1 MKTNKKEHWQSLY
14 CVTNKILYGA
24 SCHWVSFML
33 IWLVAC
39 PNYGQE
45 LPKKSVTEKEYHLWG
60 TLLTD
65 KISDNGKWVSYAM
78 HYDDSPD
85 TLFVKSSDAKKM
97 YSFPKNS
104 SGLFCGEQMYACL
117 DYLGTLNL
125 IDLDNGI
132 SIKIENVE
140 QYSFSGNNKYLIT
153 LERVAN
159 EKVLNMRDL
168 KGKVQESIAGIN
180 SYKQSNLGN
189 TVACSYNEREK
200 SRVVVVH
207 LNKVITKRTITEDT
221 QIAFSQL
228 VWSTDDNALAFLKE
242 KKNLETGRRH
252 SGIYY
257 YSVTNNKLFYF
268 EENKVKDFPANFNLE
283 TSTASGLTIS
293 NDNKR
298 VFFTIRKD
306 EVIAKTFNGIQI
318 WNGNDAVVYPERQH
332 TGDEE
337 FNTRI
342 AVWWPEQDKF
352 LQITDEQKTF
362 GFLNGDKNFALTY
375 GITDLE
381 PQYKLNR
388 NVNYYVTNLET
399 GKKDLLVENQSTE
412 LFESSLSPNG
422 KYFAYF
428 KNNDWWIYNFL
439 ANKHTNVSKG
449 LKLQLINNEELGGK
463 EIYGIAG
470 WGVNDEYLLLYDQYD
485 IWKISFEGAEPI
497 RLTKGHE
504 RKIAYRIV
512 GLKDKLHSNFDGHDD
527 PTVDI
532 SEKMLLKGT
541 KGNETGYFFRYP
553 NGNIKTIIFN
563 DFLNNGL
570 VKAAKKDVVVF
581 QSQKYNSP
589 PELIVCTENTKKVKL
604 FQSNKHHYNF
614 AWSKQEIIS
623 YKNAKN
629 KLLQGVL
636 YYPSEYNP
644 NKQYPMIVHIY
655 EKQLYLSNYY
665 FNPSVYN
672 MAGFNVANLTAQGY
686 FVLLPDI
693 EYELGNPGLS
703 ATDCVMAATK
713 QVIQKGVV
721 DSNKI
726 GLIGHSFG
734 GYETN
739 FIIGQTNL
747 FACAI
752 SGASVADLV
761 GWYLSI
767 GWVAGR
773 PEIWRNESQQWRMG
787 KSLFE
792 DRKGYERN
800 SPLTYVDKIE
810 TPVLIWTGEQD
821 RQIHYYQSIALYLAL
836 RRLQKKEIMLVYPGE
851 GHALL
856 NKQHQKDFTSK
867 MEDWLRYYL
876 KEEPPKQWIREGVQ

>member
-1 MKTNKKEHWQSLY
+1 MKTNKKEHWQSL
-14 CVTNKILYGA
+14 CSVTNKILCGT

-33 IWLVAC
+33 IWLVTC

-78 HYDDSPD
+78 HYEENPD
-85 TLFVKSSDAKKM
+85 TLFVKRTDAKKM
-97 YSFPKNS
+97 YSFPKSS
-104 SGLFCGEQMYACL
+104 SGIFCGEQMYACL
-117 DYLGTLNL
+117 EYSGTLNL
-125 IDLDNGI
+125 IDLEKGI
-132 SIKIENVE
+132 SLKMENVE

-153 LERVAN
+153 LERKAN
-159 EKVLNMRDL
+159 EKVFKIRDL
-168 KGKVQESIAGIN
+168 KGEVQESITGIV

-189 TVACSYNEREK
+189 TVVCAYNEGEK
-200 SRVVVVH
+200 SKVVLID
-207 LNKVITKRTITEDT
+207 LNNALMKSAVTEDA
-221 QIAFSQL
+221 QVDFSQL
-228 VWSTDDNALAFLKE
+228 VWSADDNVLAFLKE
-242 KKNLETGRRH
+242 KKNLENGIQK
-252 SGIYY
+252 SDIYY
-257 YSVTNNKLFYF
+257 YSVKNKKLFYF
-268 EENKVKDFPANFNLE
+268 DANKEKGFPANFNLE
-283 TSTASGLTIS
+283 TGSASGLTIS

-298 VFFTIRKD
+298 VFFTIRK
-306 EVIAKTFNGIQI
+306 EAAIAQTFNGIQI

-342 AVWWPEQDKF
+342 AVWWPELDKF
-352 LQITDEQKTF
+352 LPITDEQTPF
-362 GFLNGDKNFALTY
+362 GFLNGDKKFALTY

-388 NVNYYVTNLET
+388 NVNYYVTDLNT
-399 GKKDLLVENQSTE
+399 GKKDLLIENQSTE

-428 KNNDWWIYNFL
+428 KNNDWWVYNFSEK
-439 ANKHTNVSKG
+439 KHTNVSMG

-470 WGVNDEYLLLYDQYD
+470 WGVNDEYMLLYDQYD
-485 IWKISFEGAEPI
+485 IWKISFEGAKSI
-497 RLTKGHE
+497 RITNGHE

-527 PTVDI
+527 PIVDI
-532 SEKMLLKGT
+532 SKKMLLKGT
-541 KGNETGYFFRYP
+541 KGNETGYFLQYP
-553 NGNIKTIIFN
+553 NGSIKTLIFN

-570 VKAAKKDVVVF
+570 IKAAKKDVVVF

-589 PELIVCTENTKKVKL
+589 PELIVCTEDTKKVKI
-604 FQSNKHHYNF
+604 FQSNKQHYNY
-614 AWSKQEIIS
+614 AWGKQEIIS

-636 YYPSEYNP
+636 YYPSEYDP
-644 NKQYPMIVHIY
+644 NKKYPMIVHIY
-655 EKQLYLSNYY
+655 EKQSYQSNYY
-665 FNPSVYN
+665 FNPSLYN

-693 EYELGNPGLS
+693 EYELGNLGPS
-703 ATDCVMAATK
+703 ATDCVTAATK
-713 QVIQKGVV
+713 EVTRKGVV
-721 DSNKI
+721 DFNKI

-767 GWVAGR
+767 GWTAGR

-792 DRKGYERN
+792 DRKGYDRN
-800 SPLTYVDKIE
+800 SPLTYVEKIE
-810 TPVLIWTGEQD
+810 TPLLIWTGEQD
-821 RQIHYYQSIALYLAL
+821 RQIHYYQSIAFYLAL
-836 RRLQKKEIMLVYPGE
+836 RRLQKKEIMLMYPGE
-851 GHALL
+851 SHALL
-856 NKQHQKDFTSK
+856 NKQYQKDFTHRI
-867 MEDWLRYYL
+867 EDWLGYYL
-876 KEEPPKQWIREGVQ
+876 KGESIKQWIHEGIK